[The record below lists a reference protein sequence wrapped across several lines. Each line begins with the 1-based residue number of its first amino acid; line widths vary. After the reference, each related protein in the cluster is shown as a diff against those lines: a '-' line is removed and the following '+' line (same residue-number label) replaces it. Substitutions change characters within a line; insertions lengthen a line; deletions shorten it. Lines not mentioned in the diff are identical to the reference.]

1 MFCDTALSPVTKSS
15 RVRFTKFSTASQL
28 AASILQVY
36 MCGPQLYMDAA
47 ATIVGAL
54 GVPAAH
60 LYQESFSF

>member
-1 MFCDTALSPVTKSS
+1 MVL
-15 RVRFTKFSTASQL
+15 QL
-28 AASILQVY
+28 AWTVLQVY

-54 GVPAAH
+54 GVPAAR